1 MGGGGP
7 WQFSKKSTPSTLGL
21 PPAPS
26 RPGGKDPGTT
36 EAAVVEV
43 LIVYGIKPDAA
54 VGTRGRFYE
63 WTAPYY
69 WRKFRQGK
77 FCQAILLAKKK

>member
-1 MGGGGP
+1 M
-7 WQFSKKSTPSTLGL
+7 
-21 PPAPS
+21 
-26 RPGGKDPGTT
+26 
-36 EAAVVEV
+36 VEV